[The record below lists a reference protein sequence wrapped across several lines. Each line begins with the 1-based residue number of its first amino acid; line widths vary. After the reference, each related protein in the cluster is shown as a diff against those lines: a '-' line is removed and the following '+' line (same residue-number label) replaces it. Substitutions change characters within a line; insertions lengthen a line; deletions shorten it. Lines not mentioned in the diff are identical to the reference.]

1 MENVVLRDWAEEWL
15 DYKKKYV
22 KESTYA
28 NYLILM
34 KNQILPAMGDIAVEE
49 IGSAKIQGLVSMWME
64 NGRLDGQGGLSQKTI
79 KDLVTIIKMCIRDY
93 AKQQERRMPLMDI
106 EFPANMRLNQLDVL
120 SKAQQEKLLHV
131 IQNNMGNEELGYAL
145 SLYTGMR
152 IGEICALQWADID
165 MDARIITVNK
175 TLQRIYLKENEGK
188 GRGEKSKGKTK
199 ITITTPK
206 SAKAVRNIPI
216 SEALYKL
223 LIQKACD
230 DGEVYLLTGSKKY
243 IEPRLYRKHY
253 QKFLNEHQTE
263 YIRFHGLRH
272 TFATRCIEKG
282 ANYKV
287 VSELMGHASVNLTL
301 NLYVHP
307 QWEEKKR
314 CVEMI

>member
-1 MENVVLRDWAEEWL
+1 
-15 DYKKKYV
+15 
-22 KESTYA
+22 
-28 NYLILM
+28 
-34 KNQILPAMGDIAVEE
+34 
-49 IGSAKIQGLVSMWME
+49 
-64 NGRLDGQGGLSQKTI
+64 
-79 KDLVTIIKMCIRDY
+79 
-93 AKQQERRMPLMDI
+93 MDI